1 MEFICVSCQTRM
13 VPGEANDAGEQGR
26 TILPFGCPACGH
38 ALALNVTPLEAALVR
53 TLGMSVPG
61 LVATPPPQ
69 PSPSPSPPQAAG
81 EGRGEGSPR
90 LLWSEKAARALM
102 AVPADQQAI
111 VKRTVEGAARAQ
123 GASRITAALLSD
135 ITAQIEL

>member
-13 VPGEANDAGEQGR
+13 VPGEATDTGEQGR

-61 LVATPPPQ
+61 LISASSSQ
-69 PSPSPSPPQAAG
+69 PSAPLPQGESP
-81 EGRGEGSPR
+81 GEGSPR
-90 LLWSEKAARALM
+90 LLWSEEAARALM
-102 AVPADQQAI
+102 TIPAGHQAI

-135 ITAQIEL
+135 VTAQIEL